1 MNIMVTGAAGFLGR
15 RLIERLLT
23 LDYLADSQGNQ
34 CSITKIIACDVV
46 PLSGIEDKRVQVVCG
61 DISDAQWL
69 ATVFDRQVD
78 TVFHLAAIV
87 SSQAEEDFDL
97 GMRVNFDAT
106 RNLFEQARQLGHCPK
121 VIITSSVAVFGG
133 ALPTVVP
140 DEQVWSPQS
149 SYGTQKAL
157 NDLLLADYSRRGF
170 IDGRSLRMPTIVV
183 RPGKPNRAASS
194 FASGIIREPLQGI
207 EVICPVSLQTPLWL
221 LSPKMAINNLIL
233 GHQLSAS
240 QLKSG
245 RVINLPGLSIK
256 VQQMIDA
263 LRRIAGDEVADRIKV
278 QQDPL
283 IEKIVN
289 SWPGDFEAHY
299 AKELGF
305 ISDKDFDSIINDF
318 ILGELPDRVVRL
330 AGNRH

>member
-1 MNIMVTGAAGFLGR
+1 MNIMITGAAGFLGR
-15 RLIERLLT
+15 RLIEHLLT
-23 LDYLADSQGNQ
+23 LESLTDSQGHQ
-34 CSITKIIACDVV
+34 RSINKIIACDVV
-46 PLSGIEDKRVQVVCG
+46 PLSGITDERLAVFCG

-69 ATVFDRQVD
+69 ASIFDQQID

-87 SSQAEEDFDL
+87 SSQAEEEFDL
-97 GMRVNFDAT
+97 GMHINFDAT
-106 RNLFEQARQLGHCPK
+106 RGLLERARHLGHRPK

-133 ALPTVVP
+133 ELPAVVP
-140 DEQVWSPQS
+140 DEQVWAPQS

-170 IDGRSLRMPTIVV
+170 VDGRSLRMPTIVV

-194 FASGIIREPLQGI
+194 FASGIIREPLQG
-207 EVICPVSLQTPLWL
+207 VTAICPVNPQTRLWL
-221 LSPKMAINNLIL
+221 LSPKMAINNLIH
-233 GHQLSAS
+233 GHQLNAS

-245 RVINLPGLSIK
+245 RVINLPGLSVR

-263 LRRIAGDEVADRIKV
+263 LRRIAGNEVADLINV

-289 SWPGDFEAHY
+289 SWPGNFDARY
-299 AKELGF
+299 AKSLGF
-305 ISDKDFDSIINDF
+305 SSDKDFDSIIHDF
-318 ILGELPDRVVRL
+318 ILGDLPQKGLKNVP
-330 AGNRH
+330 